1 MGFKKPK
8 AVAVSVFA
16 GVAIFAATTTYA
28 EAHTADPNHNAVET
42 AISSSVF
49 NQTVF
54 AGSYVTVGATNGT
67 INGDVASGLYVT
79 TGAASQINGDIV
91 AVAAV
96 TLGEGA
102 TTSGTIDSGAA
113 ITLGAGATSGT
124 QTALTPQSVSVQKG
138 QLGVAQ
144 STLSALSSSPI
155 PPGNWAANA
164 TYTPG
169 VYKVAGLLSVT
180 ADVNITLNAGG
191 QDNAVF
197 VFNID
202 NYLSFGAGVT
212 VSVTNDPNGSAI
224 IIWNAAGGYISIGAG
239 ADIVGTVM
247 AHTYVSTGAGST
259 VKGIDS
265 ECGGAAYS
273 TTSYVTVGAGASVGT
288 GAGPCRPVV
297 APPCTYHLH
306 KGWSSHCHLS

>member
-1 MGFKKPK
+1 MRFKKSG
-8 AVAVSVFA
+8 AVAASVFA
-16 GVAIFAATTTYA
+16 GAAMFAATATGA
-28 EAHTADPNHNAVET
+28 GAVNHNTSVAA
-42 AISSSVF
+42 AISTPVF
-49 NQTVF
+49 DQTVV
-54 AGSYVTVGATNGT
+54 AGTYVTVGATNGT
-67 INGDVASGLYVT
+67 INGDVASGTYVT
-79 TGAASQINGDIV
+79 TGASAQITGDTV

-96 TLGEGA
+96 TLGAGA
-102 TTSGTIDSGAA
+102 TSGDIDSGAA
-113 ITLGAGATSGT
+113 ITLGAGASAGSQSNSGT
-124 QTALTPQSVSVQKG
+124 QSGTLSTHTGELA
-138 QLGVAQ
+138 VAQ
-144 STLSALSSSPI
+144 STLGALSSSPI
-155 PPGNWAANA
+155 TPGNWATGV

-180 ADVNITLNAGG
+180 ASVDIKLNAGG